1 MAPGHSSKHWEVERE
16 LEGRG
21 SRGSES
27 RVALC
32 PPSPWGRAAVPAGE
46 GPSAF
51 HVLLP
56 LLLRPP
62 LPHSNATPSCP
73 HWGGFLSPGVLLLSR
88 GPDEELQGVGVSLI
102 RVNISDKVSWFVVN

>member
-1 MAPGHSSKHWEVERE
+1 MAPGHSSRHWEVERE
-16 LEGRG
+16 SEGRR
-21 SRGSES
+21 SRGSEA
-27 RVALC
+27 RVASC
-32 PPSPWGRAAVPAGE
+32 PPSPRGQAAVPAGE

-62 LPHSNATPSCP
+62 LPHSNSTSSCP
-73 HWGGFLSPGVLLLSR
+73 HWGGFLSPAVLPLSR
-88 GPDEELQGVGVSLI
+88 GPDVELQGVGVSLI